1 MTLRGNSP
9 KQGFMFFKSPQGHD
23 YHRFSG
29 WRLVALILVYV
40 AYVVW
45 YTGVGPFGQ
54 LTRIE
59 GYDYL
64 QGRGFYTGAEAVAAI
79 EMLSPESRRLK
90 YIALGLDVIYMFL
103 QTWLFEALIAFGLS
117 ALGVFT
123 SRWRWL
129 LLLPMGFLLFD
140 ILEDSALALLLAT
153 SSELIGSFA
162 GVFTALKYAIFLPLI
177 PISVGLAIAGSVAS
191 ILRNRKPADSRD

>member
-1 MTLRGNSP
+1 
-9 KQGFMFFKSPQGHD
+9 MFFKASQGHN

-29 WRLVALILVYV
+29 WRLLALIIVYL
-40 AYVVW
+40 AYVLW
-45 YTGVGPFGQ
+45 YTGIGPFGQ

-59 GYDYL
+59 DYAYL
-64 QGRGFYTGAEAVAAI
+64 QGRGFYTGAEALAAI
-79 EMLSPESRRLK
+79 ESLSDAERRLK

-117 ALGVFT
+117 ALGLLQT
-123 SRWRWL
+123 RWRWL
-129 LLLPMGFLLFD
+129 LILPMGFLLFD

-162 GVFTALKYAIFLPLI
+162 GVFTALKFAFFLPLI
-177 PISVGLAIAGSVAS
+177 PLSIGLAIAGSVAT
-191 ILRNRKPADSRD
+191 ILRNRKSLDTRG